1 MLTSLKLPDE
11 LNQRISELAKK
22 TQKSK
27 NYHIKKAIEK
37 YLEDLEDY
45 LTAITILEMKNPR
58 IPWKEVKKE
67 LDLAN

>member
-27 NYHIKKAIEK
+27 KCLKKMFNFKIINIMK
-37 YLEDLEDY
+37 KNMKDKCHLLEVNLK
-45 LTAITILEMKNPR
+45 I
-58 IPWKEVKKE
+58 
-67 LDLAN
+67 